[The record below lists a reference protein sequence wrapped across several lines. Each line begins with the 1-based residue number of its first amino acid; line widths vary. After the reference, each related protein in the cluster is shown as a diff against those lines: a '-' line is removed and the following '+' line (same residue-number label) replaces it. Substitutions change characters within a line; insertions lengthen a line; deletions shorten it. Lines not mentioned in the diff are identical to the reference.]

1 MARKIC
7 RFLLVVTGVLLA
19 LGADARAD
27 NVDRLINQLRGSSSY
42 KVRLSAALTLTK
54 LGDPRAIDPLAR
66 ALRDQE
72 KTVRGV
78 AAAGLGKLVTAD
90 TPTRQRTQVLAA
102 LRRVARSD
110 GNSVVRRQ
118 AEKAYNKV
126 ESLVD
131 GSPAGGRVFVDVG
144 GMGDKTRKNPALKN
158 LMRQTVAN
166 TFKKRASGMR
176 IGGEGPP
183 PSRTQLRNMSAFHLD
198 GTLTALS
205 VSESGRSAEVSCKV
219 SMLIATY
226 PEKSMFGFLNGGARV
241 STGSSSR
248 DIELGKKD
256 CVAAVMEDLVARK
269 VIPTLESRSR

>member
-1 MARKIC
+1 MSRKIC
-7 RFLLVVTGVLLA
+7 QFLLVVTGVLLA
-19 LGADARAD
+19 LGADAHAD

-54 LGDPRAIDPLAR
+54 LGDPRAIGPLTR

-90 TPTRQRTQVLAA
+90 TPARQRTQVLAA

-110 GNSVVRRQ
+110 SNSVVRRQ

-126 ESLVD
+126 ESLED
-131 GSPAGGRVFVDVG
+131 ASPAGGVFVDVG
-144 GMGDKTRKNPALKN
+144 AMGDKTRKNPALKN

-183 PSRTQLRNMSAFHLD
+183 PSRSQLRNMSAFHLQ
-198 GTLTALS
+198 GTLTSLS

-248 DIELGKKD
+248 DIELGKQD